1 MVQGSHSLQHRV
13 QGTPCTLQVSSS
25 PLLFLA
31 LREQQY
37 LEVSG
42 CVPTHHS
49 LPFSF
54 CGCYHSIKIFP
65 GTDSSIFVFLPCS
78 VFPRASSFCPL
89 LAFSDASCFCCSLA
103 MCAVLCLF
111 LLLFAPALHSSYLL
125 VT

>member
-1 MVQGSHSLQHRV
+1 MVQGSHSLQHGV
-13 QGTPCTLQVSSS
+13 QGTPPMLQISSS

-31 LREQQY
+31 LREQY

-42 CVPTHHS
+42 CLPTHHR

-54 CGCYHSIKIFP
+54 CGCCRSPKVFP
-65 GTDSSIFVFLPCS
+65 GIDSSIFVFLPCS

-89 LAFSDASCFCCSLA
+89 LAFSDTSCVCCSLA
-103 MCAVLCLF
+103 MCAVLCLLF
-111 LLLFAPALHSSYLL
+111 LLLFALAPHSSYLL